1 MLRHPYTETEMAVQ
15 EKLDRLRAIL
25 TDMGSVLVAY
35 SGGVD
40 SSLLLSVASGALG
53 EMALGIIADSES
65 LPRDELQGALDLA
78 AERGWRVETVRTH
91 ELERDGYRINRQDRC
106 FHCKDELFLHLEPV
120 ARAHSLAVIVYG
132 ANVDDLSDIRPGH
145 RAARQHGVRAPLV
158 EAELT
163 KEEIRELARMM
174 GLPVWDKPSFACLSS
189 RVPFGTAVTV
199 ETLARIEA
207 AENALRA
214 LGFRQFRVRHHDA
227 IARVEVG
234 SDEISRLIDPV
245 TRERLTQ
252 EVKAAGYTYVTLDL
266 DGYRA
271 GSMHELGRSIPLRVL
286 P

>member
-1 MLRHPYTETEMAVQ
+1 MSPE
-15 EKLDRLRAIL
+15 EKLLQLRIAL

-40 SSLLLSVASGALG
+40 SALLLAVASDTLG
-53 EMALGIIADSES
+53 EKSLGAIADSES
-65 LPRDELQGALDLA
+65 LPREELRAALDLA

-91 ELERDGYRINRQDRC
+91 ELEREGYLTNRQDRC

-120 ARAHSLAVIVYG
+120 ARRHGLEHIAYG

-145 RAARQHGVRAPLV
+145 RAAREHGVRAPLV

-163 KEEIRELARMM
+163 KEDIRALARDM

-189 RVPFGTAVTV
+189 RVPFGTPVTA

-207 AENALRA
+207 AENILRA

-234 SDEISRLIDPV
+234 AGEF
-245 TRERLTQ
+245 ERLLDPSRR
-252 EVKAAGYTYVTLDL
+252 EELVRGVKAAGYTYVTLDL
-266 DGYRA
+266 DGYRT
-271 GSMHELGRSIPLRVL
+271 GSMHEMGRSIPLRVVS
-286 P
+286 